1 MALMEVNSMMYTN
14 RPGNG
19 LFKTIITSL
28 LTTLGAVAILFFLF
42 SGNITKNNPQQLSPQ
57 NTDQGAAAVTPAPQ
71 QLSENVPAGASVA
84 EKVASTAS
92 PGVVGIT
99 VERVKSTSIFDR
111 NASTTYGDGSGVIAT
126 ENGLIVTN
134 NHVAGGVSK
143 RIVVSLADG
152 RNVDGITLWSDPVLD
167 LAIVKVNLQDL
178 KTIPLGDANSL
189 KVGEPAIA
197 IGNPLGL
204 QFQRTVT
211 SGIISALN
219 RTIQIDT
226 EQGTNFMEDLIQ
238 TDASINPG
246 NSGGP
251 LLNSKGEV
259 VGINTIKVTS
269 AEAIGFAIPINM
281 IKPILAQILNKG
293 SYTEPYL
300 GIFAYDKETVPYID
314 PSLQFDNGIYVANV
328 DAGGPA
334 AKAGV
339 KVGCIIGK
347 VDGKNVNTMMD
358 LRSYLYTKQPG
369 DSITIKHYSK
379 DTGKWTDIVVQL
391 AAKQKDG
398 LITR

>member
-1 MALMEVNSMMYTN
+1 MMYSN

-19 LFKTIITSL
+19 LFKTIMAALLTSL
-28 LTTLGAVAILFFLF
+28 GVGVLLFIIL
-42 SGNITKNNPQQLSPQ
+42 SGYIAKNNPQNLSPQ
-57 NTDQGAAAVTPAPQ
+57 STDQGAVAVTPAPQ
-71 QLSENVPAGASVA
+71 QLSANVPAGASVA
-84 EKVASTAS
+84 EKVASSAS

-99 VERVKSTSIFDR
+99 VERVKTTSIFDR
-111 NASTTYGDGSGVIAT
+111 NAATTYGVGSGVIVT

-134 NHVAGGVSK
+134 HHVAGGTSK

-152 RNVDGITLWSDPVLD
+152 RNVDGITLWSDSVLD
-167 LAIVKVNLQDL
+167 LAIVKINLTDL

-269 AEAIGFAIPINM
+269 AEAIGFAIPINL
-281 IKPILAQILNKG
+281 IKPIITQIINKG

-300 GIFAYDKETVPYID
+300 GIFAYDKETVSYID

-328 DAGGPA
+328 DANGPA

-339 KVGCIIGK
+339 KVGCVIGK
-347 VDGKNVNTMMD
+347 VDGKNINTMMD

-369 DSITIKHYSK
+369 DSISIRHYSK
-379 DTGKWTDIVVQL
+379 DTNKWTDIVVQL

>member
-1 MALMEVNSMMYTN
+1 MMYS
-14 RPGNG
+14 RKPGNG
-19 LFKTIITSL
+19 LFKIIAASL
-28 LTTLGAVAILFFLF
+28 LTSIGVGVILFFLL
-42 SGNITKNNPQQLSPQ
+42 SGYITGSNPQNQAAPNSE
-57 NTDQGAAAVTPAPQ
+57 QGAAAVTPAPQ
-71 QLSENVPAGASVA
+71 QLSANVPAGAPVS
-84 EKVASTAS
+84 EKVASSAS

-111 NASTTYGDGSGVIAT
+111 SPATTYGVGSGVIAT
-126 ENGLIVTN
+126 ENGLIITN
-134 NHVAGGVSK
+134 NHVAGGKSK

-152 RNVDGITLWSDPVLD
+152 RNVDGTTLWSDPVLD
-167 LAIVKVNLQDL
+167 LAIVKVNLQGL

-189 KVGEPAIA
+189 HVGESAIA

-226 EQGTNFMEDLIQ
+226 DQGTNFMEDLIQ

-269 AEAIGFAIPINM
+269 AEAIGFAIPIN
-281 IKPILAQILNKG
+281 IAKPIIAQILQKG

-300 GIFAYDKETVPYID
+300 GVFAYDKETLPYID
-314 PSLQFDNGIYVANV
+314 QSINIDNGIYVANV
-328 DAGGPA
+328 DATGPA
-334 AKAGV
+334 AKAGI
-339 KVGCIIGK
+339 KVGCIIGQ

-369 DSITIKHYSK
+369 DSITIRYFMK
-379 DTGKWTDIVVQL
+379 DTQKWTDVVVQL
-391 AAKQKDG
+391 AAKEKDG

>member
-1 MALMEVNSMMYTN
+1 MMYSN

-19 LFKTIITSL
+19 LFKTIMAALLTSL
-28 LTTLGAVAILFFLF
+28 GVGVLLFFIL
-42 SGNITKNNPQQLSPQ
+42 SGYIAKNNPQNLSPQ
-57 NTDQGAAAVTPAPQ
+57 STDQGAVAVTPAPQ
-71 QLSENVPAGASVA
+71 QLSVNVPAGASVA
-84 EKVASTAS
+84 EKVASSAS

-99 VERVKSTSIFDR
+99 VERVKTTSIFDR
-111 NASTTYGDGSGVIAT
+111 NAATTYGVGSGVIVT

-134 NHVAGGVSK
+134 HHVAGGTSK

-152 RNVDGITLWSDPVLD
+152 RNVDGITLWSDSVLD
-167 LAIVKVNLQDL
+167 LAIVKINLTDL

-269 AEAIGFAIPINM
+269 AEAIGFAIPINL
-281 IKPILAQILNKG
+281 IKPIITQIINKG

-300 GIFAYDKETVPYID
+300 GIFAYDKETVSYID

-328 DAGGPA
+328 DANGPA

-339 KVGCIIGK
+339 KVGCVIGK
-347 VDGKNVNTMMD
+347 VDGKNINTMMD

-369 DSITIKHYSK
+369 DSISIRHYSK
-379 DTGKWTDIVVQL
+379 DTNKWTDIVVQL